1 MAKQRKVETEGKIQ
15 LTGLERLGLRV
26 SAMIQ
31 SPISQLNRSVF
42 IHRLDTDEDKD
53 WEAVMELL
61 AETDGLSLEFGDDGN
76 VIVSWEKG
84 EEGEGAPAERQADPI
99 TEAEI
104 PF

>member
-1 MAKQRKVETEGKIQ
+1 MAKQRKGQTEGKAE

-31 SPISQLNRSVF
+31 SPIAQLNRCVF

-61 AETDGLSLEFGDDGN
+61 AETDELSLEFGDDGN
-76 VIVSWEKG
+76 VTVRWER
-84 EEGEGAPAERQADPI
+84 EEGQETAPERETNPI